1 MESDLDVNMVDVEPP
16 NAHISPRGLEMWQG
30 LLDSVE
36 DAEEEV
42 SNNSMVN
49 TNGRDRGRPSGTKT
63 YTLSRP
69 AGVSKISQNN
79 SRLLPRR
86 RLIDTLVEQAQQDTD
101 DSSEEE
107 EDEFPSDSVPFSQQS
122 VDVIMVSDSQIAVPE
137 PPKPA
142 LSATE
147 SQGSQI
153 GPRITYTRVR
163 SMLNEE
169 DIMKQL
175 EMELP
180 AQAAHTSQTRRPR
193 RVSISSLKPQGNSY
207 EADAEDEGP
216 VPAIRGVHELR
227 LAGAN
232 NRFLD
237 AIEDFLE
244 RIGSPGKTQSSM
256 RRAALLDMAT
266 QMKDKNFSRQ
276 FRDHGIEQKL
286 FLHLGQEVDIIAG
299 FLMVSLLITVLMD
312 GNMPHIVSQLRRHGI
327 TRLIIRLL
335 ECQQSIIAISK
346 ERKSNMSKSMQS
358 LIAEHHE
365 HLLRLSTWEDLK
377 PETISPRT
385 LALKCLELM
394 VRQTR
399 QAGLTGEIFSKE
411 LTTSLFAI
419 MRTSSDEHCWQL
431 PVDKQA
437 IDFYLALSALES
449 HSLTARTVHDEN
461 IWISE
466 YLPIIADTLELS
478 LLRPTE
484 SYGILQVLLLRL
496 TLNVTNNNLKA
507 SEIFI
512 RPSLMS
518 TMATVI
524 VTKFRQIL
532 RFLREEELDVV
543 LEHLVLILGVMI
555 NFSEWSSGARESL
568 QGLQG
573 QINDPLDL
581 LIRIF
586 TDNRDQT
593 SMVGFWILM

>member
-1 MESDLDVNMVDVEPP
+1 
-16 NAHISPRGLEMWQG
+16 
-30 LLDSVE
+30 
-36 DAEEEV
+36 
-42 SNNSMVN
+42 
-49 TNGRDRGRPSGTKT
+49 
-63 YTLSRP
+63 
-69 AGVSKISQNN
+69 
-79 SRLLPRR
+79 
-86 RLIDTLVEQAQQDTD
+86 
-101 DSSEEE
+101 
-107 EDEFPSDSVPFSQQS
+107 
-122 VDVIMVSDSQIAVPE
+122 
-137 PPKPA
+137 
-142 LSATE
+142 
-147 SQGSQI
+147 
-153 GPRITYTRVR
+153 
-163 SMLNEE
+163 
-169 DIMKQL
+169 
-175 EMELP
+175 
-180 AQAAHTSQTRRPR
+180 
-193 RVSISSLKPQGNSY
+193 
-207 EADAEDEGP
+207 
-216 VPAIRGVHELR
+216 
-227 LAGAN
+227 
-232 NRFLD
+232 
-237 AIEDFLE
+237 
-244 RIGSPGKTQSSM
+244 
-256 RRAALLDMAT
+256 
-266 QMKDKNFSRQ
+266 
-276 FRDHGIEQKL
+276 
-286 FLHLGQEVDIIAG
+286 
-299 FLMVSLLITVLMD
+299 
-312 GNMPHIVSQLRRHGI
+312 
-327 TRLIIRLL
+327 
-335 ECQQSIIAISK
+335 
-346 ERKSNMSKSMQS
+346 
-358 LIAEHHE
+358 
-365 HLLRLSTWEDLK
+365 
-377 PETISPRT
+377 
-385 LALKCLELM
+385 
-394 VRQTR
+394 
-399 QAGLTGEIFSKE
+399 
-411 LTTSLFAI
+411 